1 MKGFSKLR
9 KMLRGDQTDYQENML
24 KFKRMC
30 GQLKE
35 KDAILRE
42 ELEGTKPRVEV
53 LQDEIFNSRP
63 F

>member
-1 MKGFSKLR
+1 MKGFAKLR

-42 ELEGTKPRVEV
+42 ELEETKPRVEV
-53 LQDEIFNSRP
+53 LQD
-63 F
+63 